1 MKKKIALLVLCGA
14 TTICFGGCSGSGSS
28 TSTPVGGSSQPA
40 AVSTSTPAPTEEAQE
55 TLSVGD
61 TADVDGVKVTLNSV
75 AETEGTD
82 IIKPEDGNTFVL
94 CNFTIQ
100 NDSDADLTIS
110 SAMCFEAYCDDTSV
124 NLDIMGLS
132 TDEAQQAG
140 QLDGDVASGKSMSGV
155 VAYQVPVGY
164 KKLEV
169 SVQPNVLDA
178 NTADFVYEK

>member
-14 TTICFGGCSGSGSS
+14 AAICFGGCSGSGNS
-28 TSTPVGGSSQPA
+28 TSTPVGNSSQPA

-61 TADVDGVKVTLNSV
+61 TEDVDGVKVTLNSV
-75 AETEGTD
+75 TETSGTD
-82 IIKPEDGNTFVL
+82 FIKPEDGNIFVL

-100 NDSDADLTIS
+100 NDSDTDLTIS
-110 SAMCFEAYCDDTSV
+110 SAMCFEAYCDDTSI

-140 QLDGDVASGKSMSGV
+140 QLDGDVASGKNMSGV
-155 VAYQVPVGY
+155 VCYQVPTSY
-164 KKLEV
+164 SKLEV
-169 SVQPNVLDA
+169 SVQPNLLNE
-178 NTADFVYEK
+178 NTADFIYTK

>member
-1 MKKKIALLVLCGA
+1 MKKKIALIVLCGITA
-14 TTICFGGCSGSGSS
+14 LCFAGCSGSKGTESES
-28 TSTPVGGSSQPA
+28 LSNSSQPA
-40 AVSTSTPAPTEEAQE
+40 SVSTSTPEPTEEAQSA
-55 TLSVGD
+55 LGVGD

-75 AETEGTD
+75 TETAGTE
-82 IIKPEDGNTFVL
+82 IIKPEDWNTFLL

-100 NDSDADLTIS
+100 NDSDTDLTIS

-140 QLDGDVASGKSMSGV
+140 QLDGDVAVGKNMSGV
-155 VAYQVPVGY
+155 VAYQVPSGY

-169 SVQPNVLDA
+169 SVQPNILDA

>member
-1 MKKKIALLVLCGA
+1 MKKKIALITLCGITA
-14 TTICFGGCSGSGSS
+14 LCFGGCSSSEGS
-28 TSTPVGGSSQPA
+28 TTAPVSASSQSAP
-40 AVSTSTPAPTEEAQE
+40 VSTSTPAPTEEVQE
-55 TLSVGD
+55 TLGVGD

-75 AETEGTD
+75 TETSGTD
-82 IIKPEDGNTFVL
+82 FIKPEDGNIFVL

-110 SAMCFEAYCDDTSV
+110 SAMCFEAYCDDTSI

-140 QLDGDVASGKSMSGV
+140 QLDGDVASGKNMSGV
-155 VAYQVPVGY
+155 VCYQVPTSY
-164 KKLEV
+164 SKLEV
-169 SVQPNVLDA
+169 SVQPNILDA